1 MVSVKTGFRILY
13 HFGSF
18 PGANPHP
25 RFALSDILRHSA
37 FKLVY
42 FLLSLLTDVSRA
54 E

>member
-25 RFALSDILRHSA
+25 ALSDILRHSA

-42 FLLSLLTDVSRA
+42 FLLSLLIDVSRA